1 MYERGI
7 ADMKEI
13 LETIILSLVED
24 KSAIQIEEK
33 SNEKSITFEVKVA
46 EKDMGKVIGKEG
58 KIAKSIRTVMK
69 AVAGKERKK
78 VSIEFVE

>member
-1 MYERGI
+1 
-7 ADMKEI
+7 MKET

-24 KSAIQIEEK
+24 KSGVHIEEK
-33 SNEKSITFEVKVA
+33 SDEKSITFEVKVA
-46 EKDMGKVIGKEG
+46 DKDMGKVIGKEG

>member
-1 MYERGI
+1 
-7 ADMKEI
+7 MKEV

-24 KSAIQIEEK
+24 KSAVQIEEK
-33 SNEKSITFEVKVA
+33 SNEKTISFEVKVA
-46 EKDMGKVIGKEG
+46 DKDMGKVIGKEG
-58 KIAKSIRTVMK
+58 KVAKSIRTVMK

>member
-1 MYERGI
+1 
-7 ADMKEI
+7 MKEI

-24 KSAIQIEEK
+24 KTAVTIAEK
-33 SNEKSITFEVKVA
+33 NDEKTMSFEVKVA
-46 EKDMGKVIGKEG
+46 DKDMGKVIGKEG
-58 KIAKSIRTVMK
+58 KVAKSIRTVMK